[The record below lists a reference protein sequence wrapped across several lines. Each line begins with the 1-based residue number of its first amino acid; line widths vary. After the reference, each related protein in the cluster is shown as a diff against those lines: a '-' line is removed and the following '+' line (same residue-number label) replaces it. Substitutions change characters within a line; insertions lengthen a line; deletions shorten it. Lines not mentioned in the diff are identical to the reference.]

1 MRVCDTSNTRFD
13 IRPFPSFAHRP
24 FALFLCAR
32 NNHVAKQVFILTT
45 FSVFYP
51 TPLWLNY
58 FRRDVP

>member
-24 FALFLCAR
+24 FALFVCTR

-51 TPLWLNY
+51 TPL
-58 FRRDVP
+58 